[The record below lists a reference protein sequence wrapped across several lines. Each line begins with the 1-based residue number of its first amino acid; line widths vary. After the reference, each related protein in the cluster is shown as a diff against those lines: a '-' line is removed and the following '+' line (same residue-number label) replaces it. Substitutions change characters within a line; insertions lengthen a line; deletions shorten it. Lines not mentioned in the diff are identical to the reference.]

1 MSRQNPTVIIALGGN
16 AISPK
21 NEIGN
26 IEEQFIHTRESLDVV
41 MHFVKE
47 RYNIC
52 ITHGNGPQVGAEL
65 SRNEIAAKYAPS
77 MFRNRSGAFYLP
89 ILVRRS

>member
-21 NEIGN
+21 NESGD
-26 IEEQFIHTRESLDVV
+26 IEKQFEHTRESLDAM
-41 MHFVKE
+41 MHFINE

-52 ITHGNGPQVGAEL
+52 ITHGNGPP
-65 SRNEIAAKYAPS
+65 SRS
-77 MFRNRSGAFYLP
+77 
-89 ILVRRS
+89 